1 MNDKKKISVA
11 VASAVGLGAIIGAG
25 IFVLS
30 GTTIALAG
38 ANAILAFILVGIVVI
53 ILAAEY
59 GELGSIMPYTS
70 GASYSYVYQAFG
82 SEMGFITGILFY
94 LSLAVSISVIALG
107 FGAYFTSLFSISIN
121 PIILAI
127 IIILLLTLINLIGVK
142 KTTKADSILVII
154 KILALI
160 IFILFAIFIASKYSN
175 INLSNFSV
183 NKSQGTIQSLIEAM
197 ITIIFAYSGFQ
208 SISSITSKIDNGA
221 RGAAKSILIAVISS
235 MIIYVLIVTALLLL
249 APATKYTISGDP
261 LSIALLYSNSPL
273 WIIIAV
279 DIGALVATASAMIAL
294 LLSSSRILYQ
304 ISKDKLLPRFF
315 RKYNKNDDVA
325 INGVLITAFIAIITL
340 FAGNIFIITAI
351 SDFGLIFSY
360 LMTSLALI
368 HFRRRNIIGSVKTP
382 LYPYLPIIVIF
393 ALLMFMYGMPSESLL
408 IGVVIIISL
417 LIIYYSLR
425 EVENK
430 KVIRIHL
437 FK

>member
-1 MNDKKKISVA
+1 MSDKKKISVA

-38 ANAILAFILVGIVVI
+38 ANAILAFLLVGLVVI
-53 ILAAEY
+53 ILAMEY
-59 GELGSIMPYTS
+59 GELGSIMPNAS

-94 LSLAVSISVIALG
+94 LSFAVSISVIALG
-107 FGAYFTSLFSISIN
+107 FGAYFVSLFNISIN
-121 PIILAI
+121 PIIIAI
-127 IIILLLTLINLIGVK
+127 IIIAILTLVNLKGIK
-142 KTTKADSILVII
+142 KAAKADSILVII
-154 KILALI
+154 KISALI
-160 IFILFAIFIASKYSN
+160 LFILFAIFVAFKSTGIN
-175 INLSNFSV
+175 ISNFSIS
-183 NKSQGTIQSLIEAM
+183 KSQGSIQSLIAAT

-208 SISSITSKIDNGA
+208 SISSITSKITGGPKGA
-221 RGAAKSILIAVISS
+221 SKSILIAVISS
-235 MIIYVLIVTALLLL
+235 MIIYISIVIALLLL
-249 APATKYTISGDP
+249 APASKYTISGDP
-261 LSIALLYSNSPL
+261 LSTALLYSHSPT
-273 WIIIAV
+273 WIV
-279 DIGALVATASAMIAL
+279 DIVDFGALVATTSAILAL
-294 LLSSSRILYQ
+294 ILTSSRILYQ
-304 ISKDKLLPRFF
+304 ISKDRLLPRFF

-325 INGVLITAFIAIITL
+325 INGVLITAFIAVISL

-360 LMTSLALI
+360 LMTSLSLI

-382 LYPYLPIIVIF
+382 LYPYLSIIVIF
-393 ALLMFMYGMPSESLL
+393 ALILFMYGMPSESLL